1 MMKGPRLWIF
11 CLPALIVLA
20 ILPQVIGIV
29 KTNIIVSFAIDATF
43 AISLNLLLGYTGL
56 LSFGHAMFFGAGAY
70 ATALSLTHIPGLP
83 LLPAIF
89 FGALAAC
96 VLAVIVSPLLA
107 RVTGTAFAML
117 TLAFGQLL
125 YVICLKFREVTG
137 GEDGIAGFPI
147 PRFVI
152 PGIASF
158 DMKNPLNFY
167 YFAMI
172 VLGICIGLMWFI
184 TKTPFGNMIVA
195 IRDNPRRV
203 SYLGCKVQHSKALIL
218 ILSGTFAGVAGSIFA
233 LFQNVVS
240 TDGVL
245 NAFISFA
252 PLMMAYVG
260 GIGSFFGPIFGSGI
274 LHLLDELTSRYTQR
288 VDLVNGVV
296 FILVVIFAPYG
307 FVGVWRRF
315 REWWKKSKTV
325 QAAQGEP
332 G

>member
-1 MMKGPRLWIF
+1 
-11 CLPALIVLA
+11 
-20 ILPQVIGIV
+20 
-29 KTNIIVSFAIDATF
+29 
-43 AISLNLLLGYTGL
+43 
-56 LSFGHAMFFGAGAY
+56 
-70 ATALSLTHIPGLP
+70 
-83 LLPAIF
+83 
-89 FGALAAC
+89 
-96 VLAVIVSPLLA
+96 
-107 RVTGTAFAML
+107 
-117 TLAFGQLL
+117 
-125 YVICLKFREVTG
+125 
-137 GEDGIAGFPI
+137 
-147 PRFVI
+147 
-152 PGIASF
+152 
-158 DMKNPLNFY
+158 MKNPVNFY

-172 VLGICIGLMWFI
+172 VLGICITLMWFM
-184 TKTPFGNMIVA
+184 TKTPFGNVIVA

-218 ILSGTFAGVAGSIFA
+218 ILSGTFAGMAGSIFA

-296 FILVVIFAPYG
+296 FIVVVIFAPYG
-307 FVGVWRRF
+307 FFGLWRRF
-315 REWWKKSKTV
+315 REWWNKKKSLRT
-325 QAAQGEP
+325 ARGET